1 MSRTKLAVTL
11 LIALGLMSLY
21 SPGQLTEGTS
31 PAGSEV
37 NNPQYVV
44 AQLPPPS
51 TKLEQFA
58 ALRNVVLVKGYS
70 KAAEVTADDGAVI
83 RITAVDFSTAEGN
96 HPGRQQGLA
105 IQVTEGNRTNR
116 SAMSYIDAEEI
127 NPLLDA
133 IAKLTQL
140 QSTAT
145 KLTDFDAGF
154 RTTGDLEI
162 TNLSRD
168 GTREAGIRSV
178 QILRPS
184 GQICTATAYLRLGRL
199 QELTQQIAAAKQTLN
214 RTNDETSAGK

>member
-11 LIALGLMSLY
+11 LIALGLMSLH
-21 SPGQLTEGTS
+21 SPGQSESTSPGTS
-31 PAGSEV
+31 DST
-37 NNPQYVV
+37 NPQYVV
-44 AQLPPPS
+44 SQLPPPA
-51 TKLEQFA
+51 TKLESFA
-58 ALRNVVLVKGYS
+58 ALRNIVLVKGYS
-70 KAAEVTADDGAVI
+70 KVATVGGDDGAAI
-83 RITAVDFSTAEGN
+83 QITAVDFSSADAKAPER
-96 HPGRQQGLA
+96 HQGLA

-116 SAMSYIDAEEI
+116 SALSYIDADEI
-127 NPLLDA
+127 DPLLDA

-145 KLTDFDAGF
+145 RLTDYDAGF

-184 GQICTATAYLRLGRL
+184 GQICTATAYFRLGRL
-199 QELTQQIAAAKQTLN
+199 QELSQQIATAKQTLERMN
-214 RTNDETSAGK
+214 ESATAGK